1 MSKPVRTC
9 VSICACLTQLILVP
23 RQPRA
28 RAKHRKAFDG
38 MKYILH
44 SHAMNKDHC
53 SDFNINA
60 LRLEQETISV
70 VSKLVGFDVLFPGHR
85 QFDLN
90 SLGTKTLRGIKFG
103 NKISSKEVDSQ
114 AKTLE
119 AIVSCAHWIEKSKIE
134 SGLADVE
141 LKCHI
146 RM

>member
-1 MSKPVRTC
+1 MR
-9 VSICACLTQLILVP
+9 ICACLTQLILVP
-23 RQPRA
+23 RA
-28 RAKHRKAFDG
+28 RVKHRKAFDG

-103 NKISSKEVDSQ
+103 NKEVDSQ

-119 AIVSCAHWIEKSKIE
+119 AIVSCAHWIEKSKTE